1 MNTPTRTAPRAPRPT
16 LDRAVDVGFAVL
28 LIVCAMR
35 YFAFHTLAGTGVAVL
50 ALAIG
55 TGLSY
60 AAAVVSVE
68 RVALVGG
75 SLAGQRVGLLLAT
88 ALWLPLTVI
97 APSFGWCA
105 FALIFAVHRVL
116 PPRFALAVSGVIVVA
131 VSLGLWLMSRGQ
143 DLGLV
148 LGPFFGGL
156 VLSYA
161 YATITRTLAAKHA
174 VIAEL
179 TETRAQLARSER
191 EAGALAERNR
201 VASELHDTVAQRTAS
216 ALLLLE
222 SAQQLGPDAALS
234 PAIAEASD
242 ALRDTLTETRRLVHG
257 LADPRAVGATISSAL
272 AAEAAAAG
280 AEFARSGEEVSV
292 PETTVHA
299 LQRITREALVNAAKH
314 AGPAT
319 TRVTVTY
326 FPHAVGVDIA
336 DDGVGFDPAA
346 APAGG
351 SGAGAAPGAGTGAG
365 SGSGPRPE
373 EGGFG
378 LRAMTWRAQNLG
390 GTLSIES
397 RPGGGTVI
405 AANIPLTDDASDSAS
420 TGTLPAESETPT

>member
-1 MNTPTRTAPRAPRPT
+1 MNTRTRSTPREPRPA
-16 LDRAVDVGFAVL
+16 LDRTVDVGFALL
-28 LIVCAMR
+28 LIVCALR

-55 TGLSY
+55 AGISY

-68 RVALVGG
+68 RTARLGG
-75 SLAGQRVGLLLAT
+75 SVTGQRIGLILAT

-116 PPRFALAVSGVIVVA
+116 TPRFALAVSGAIVVA
-131 VSLGLWLMSRGQ
+131 VSLGLWIMSQGQ

-161 YATITRTLAAKHA
+161 YATVTRTLDAKRA

-179 TETRAQLARSER
+179 TETRSQLARSER

-201 VASELHDTVAQRTAS
+201 VASELHDTVVQRTAS

-222 SAQQLGPDAALS
+222 SAQQLGPGSTPAPAVADAS
-234 PAIAEASD
+234 E
-242 ALRDTLTETRRLVHG
+242 ALRETLTETRRLVHG
-257 LADPRAVGATISSAL
+257 LADPRAIGTTISSAL

-280 AEFARSGEEVSV
+280 AEFALSGHERLI
-292 PETTVHA
+292 PEMTVHA

-319 TRVTVTY
+319 KRVTVTF
-326 FPHAVGVDIA
+326 FPHSVGVDIA
-336 DDGVGFDPAA
+336 DDGVGFDP
-346 APAGG
+346 
-351 SGAGAAPGAGTGAG
+351 GTGVGADG
-365 SGSGPRPE
+365 A
-373 EGGFG
+373 GFG
-378 LRAMTWRAQNLG
+378 LRAMSWRAQNLG

-397 RPGGGTVI
+397 EPGNGTVI
-405 AANIPLTDDASDSAS
+405 AASIPLDGIDASAESSVDSGPGPA
-420 TGTLPAESETPT
+420 AESETPA